1 GVHRPVAV
9 AEPALDPKTANA
21 RYHDAAA
28 ETYDRKWAITFD
40 DRALRYVGERAER
53 MVPRRRFDRV
63 LEVGAGTGYLILNLW
78 RAGYVGSAH
87 ATDISAGML
96 GVLEHNARRVGCA
109 VETRV
114 ADAERLP
121 YPDGSFDLV
130 AAHAVLHHLPEPAA
144 AVAEWHRVLRPGG
157 WLFVAGEPT
166 RMGDRLAGVAKAAAR
181 NGWRLAASL
190 PGLEGLRPGRPPA
203 PPTEREAILRDLEW
217 HVDLHTF
224 DPAEVVRWARDAGFD
239 RVRVETEELLASLLG
254 WAVRTIEAEARPGLL
269 GPRWARAAHLG
280 WRGLS
285 AVDRLL
291 YGLVPKAGF
300 YNLLLS
306 ARRSA

>member
-1 GVHRPVAV
+1 V
-9 AEPALDPKTANA
+9 AEPALDPKAANA

-40 DRALRYVGERAER
+40 ARALGYVRARAER
-53 MVPRRRFDRV
+53 MLPAGRRFDRV

-87 ATDISAGML
+87 ATDISSGML
-96 GVLEHNARRVGCA
+96 RVLNENAGRVGLP

-130 AAHAVLHHLPEPAA
+130 IGHAVLHHLPDPKGAL
-144 AVAEWHRVLRPGG
+144 AEWGRVLRPGG
-157 WLFVAGEPT
+157 WVFVAGEPT
-166 RMGDRLAGVAKAAAR
+166 RLGDRLAGVAKAAAR

-190 PGLEGLRPGRPPA
+190 PGLDGLRAGPA
-203 PPTEREAILRDLEW
+203 SEPATSADAILQGLEW

-224 DPAEVVRWARDAGFD
+224 EPAEVGRWARVAGFD
-239 RVRVETEELLASLLG
+239 RVRVETEELLASLVG
-254 WAVRTIEAEARPGLL
+254 WAVRTLESEARPGLL
-269 GPRWARAAHLG
+269 GRRWGRAAYLG

-285 AVDRLL
+285 AVDQAL
-291 YGLVPKAGF
+291 YQVLPKRWF

-306 ARRSA
+306 GRRA